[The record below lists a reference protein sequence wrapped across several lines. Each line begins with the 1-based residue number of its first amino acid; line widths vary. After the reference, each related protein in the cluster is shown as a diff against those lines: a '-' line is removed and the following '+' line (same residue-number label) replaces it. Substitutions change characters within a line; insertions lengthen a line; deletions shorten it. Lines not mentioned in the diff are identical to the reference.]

1 MKKKKFTLIELL
13 VVIAII
19 AILASMLLPALNQA
33 RDKAKE
39 ISCKSNLKQIGT
51 AFMSYSVDNEG
62 EYPLPSTGSAA
73 TKFAGSWFSYATMGS
88 YLGGKEAADGWLITK
103 VFGCPIGLKLN
114 GARLSCYT
122 YSNFLNYANL
132 ANAETYTA
140 KRIKRASQRV
150 IMGDA
155 VPVTNWN
162 NNSDTG
168 FYVSLETMSK
178 SLGYMHGG
186 KIIGTTTVSGATFDT
201 HSGDARSNMLFLDG
215 HVAGVSKSAGADN
228 QKYRL
233 RYYDDNAYYN

>member
-1 MKKKKFTLIELL
+1 MKKKRFTLIELL

-62 EYPLPSTGSAA
+62 EFPLPTAGSAA
-73 TKFAGSWFSYATMGS
+73 TKFAGAWFSYVTMGS
-88 YLGGKEAADGWLITK
+88 YLGGKEAADGWLINK
-103 VFGCPIGLKLN
+103 VFGCPTGLKLN
-114 GARLSCYT
+114 SARLSCYS

-150 IMGDA
+150 IMGDGL
-155 VPVTNWN
+155 PVTNWGN
-162 NNSDTG
+162 NNGTG
-168 FYVSLETMSK
+168 FYVSNESQYA
-178 SLGYMHGG
+178 SIGYMHGG
-186 KIIGTTTVSGATFDT
+186 NIIGTASISGKTFDI
-201 HSGDARSNMLFLDG
+201 HSGDSRASMLFLDG
-215 HVAGVSKSAGADN
+215 HVAGVSKSAGTDN

-233 RYYDDNAYYN
+233 RFYDDNPYYN